1 MNKPT
6 MKLLALP
13 LIAFL
18 CGTLHA
24 AETELAFKEAK
35 KEQIRHSMIGMR
47 DTLIFYT
54 FAEKGAVLVL
64 RIDNKSAALP
74 VSATVHFF
82 APGTTAE
89 DLGKWVNNQHSDGL
103 FPEVPEPVI
112 TNRLAAGTCTVTAR
126 ELVGQ
131 EKQALND
138 DVFADYKVKLT
149 VKEHREAGK
158 FHLPAFA
165 DEASVFVKI
174 ETF

>member
-24 AETELAFKEAK
+24 AETDLIFKDAK
-35 KEQIRHSMIGMR
+35 KELVRHSMIGVR

-54 FAEKGAVLVL
+54 FAEKSAVLVF
-64 RIDNKSAALP
+64 RIDNKAALLP
-74 VSATVHFF
+74 VSGTVHLF

-112 TNRLAAGTCTVTAR
+112 TNRLADGTCTVTAR

-149 VKEHREAGK
+149 VKEHREEGK
-158 FHLPAFA
+158 FRIAAFE
-165 DEASVFVKI
+165 DEANVFVKI
-174 ETF
+174 EK